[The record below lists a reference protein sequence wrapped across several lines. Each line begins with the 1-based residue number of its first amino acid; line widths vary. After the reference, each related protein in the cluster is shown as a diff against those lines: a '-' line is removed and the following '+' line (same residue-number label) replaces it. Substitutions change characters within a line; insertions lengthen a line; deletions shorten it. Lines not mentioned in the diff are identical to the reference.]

1 MNRVS
6 RAGLTITIAMATA
19 WVVCGQD
26 YGQAPTPPPPPSPPG
41 IAPRVAQTPRPE
53 IPGPAPRAV
62 PRPPA
67 MPDEFSND
75 TSRPAIVPAV
85 PESPE
90 APEGLEVPEPAEPP
104 EPGEVPSVGVIAG
117 VPGGVIG
124 GVPGVVAAVPPMPP
138 VPPISG
144 RVDYE
149 ALLED
154 ARAAA
159 DMAPHPAD
167 LEALL
172 KDAKAATVQALSS
185 PEFKA
190 RTRDARIAGEQA
202 KALGD
207 QLRLGPLAF
216 AAQPAPKIASADEEN
231 RYYERGQRDLERNR
245 WNEAADNFS
254 EAVSRGGA
262 RADGALYWKAYALNK
277 LGRRD
282 DALAAIAELRKSHPS
297 SRWLDD
303 ARALEIEI
311 KQAGGKPVNPES
323 ADDEELKLMAL
334 NSFMNTEPDRAL
346 PLLEK
351 LLHSS
356 QSPKIKER
364 ALFVLTQ
371 SDSSKARLLVVQMA
385 KGGSNP
391 DLQMKAVHYLGVMGA
406 RKELGEVYAATNDLE
421 VKRAVLHGLMVAG
434 AKDELLAA
442 AKGEKSTEL
451 RQQAIHWLGTMGA
464 EPELWQIYQVEPSAE
479 VRQTI
484 IHALFIGGKTDH
496 LVEVARTAKEPEL
509 RQQAIH
515 WLGVSDSHRTGDAL
529 ASIYGSESNNEV
541 KKQIVHALFIQGNGK
556 ALVEIA
562 RKETNMD
569 LKKQI
574 VHDLSL
580 MKSKEG
586 TDYLLELLNK

>member
-6 RAGLTITIAMATA
+6 RTGLIITLAVATA

-26 YGQAPTPPPPPSPPG
+26 YGQAPTPPPPPPAPR
-41 IAPRVAQTPRPE
+41 IAPDVARTPRPAR
-53 IPGPAPRAV
+53 APRAV

-67 MPDEFSND
+67 LPDEFAD
-75 TSRPAIVPAV
+75 VAPRAMIAPVP
-85 PESPE
+85 PE
-90 APEGLEVPEPAEPP
+90 APEPPEPP
-104 EPGEVPSVGVIAG
+104 ELADVDVMAG
-117 VPGGVIG
+117 VPGI
-124 GVPGVVAAVPPMPP
+124 AP
-138 VPPISG
+138 VPPIPG
-144 RVDYE
+144 GVDYE
-149 ALLED
+149 ALIED

-159 DMAPHPAD
+159 ESAPHPAE

-172 KDAKAATVQALSS
+172 QDAKAATVQAS
-185 PEFKA
+185 PPAEFKELF
-190 RTRDARIAGEQA
+190 REARIAGEQA
-202 KALGD
+202 KALAD
-207 QLRLGPLAF
+207 QWRLGPLAF
-216 AAQPAPKIASADEEN
+216 AQQPTAKIAGADEEN

-245 WNEAADNFS
+245 WDQAADNFS
-254 EAVSRGGA
+254 EAVARGGA

-282 DALAAIAELRKSHPS
+282 EALAAIAELRKSHAN

-311 KQAGGKPVNPES
+311 KQAAGKTVNPES

-334 NSFMNTEPDRAL
+334 NSFMNSDPERAL
-346 PLLEK
+346 PLIEK

-371 SDSSKARLLVVQMA
+371 SGSAKARQLVVQMA

-391 DLQMKAVHYLGVMGA
+391 DLQMKAVHYLGVMGG
-406 RKELGEVYAATNDLE
+406 KQELGEVYAATNDPE

-434 AKDELLAA
+434 AKEQLLAA
-442 AKGEKSTEL
+442 AKGEKSAEL

-464 EPELWQIYQVEPSAE
+464 EPELWQIYQGEPSIE

-484 IHALFIGGKTDH
+484 VHALFIGGKTDH
-496 LVEVARTAKEPEL
+496 LVEVARSAKEPEL

-529 ASIYGSESNNEV
+529 AAIYASEPNNEV
-541 KKQIVHALFIQGNGK
+541 KKQIVHALFLQSNGK
-556 ALVEIA
+556 DLVEIA
-562 RKETNMD
+562 RKETNME

>member
-1 MNRVS
+1 M
-6 RAGLTITIAMATA
+6 
-19 WVVCGQD
+19 D
-26 YGQAPTPPPPPSPPG
+26 
-41 IAPRVAQTPRPE
+41 
-53 IPGPAPRAV
+53 
-62 PRPPA
+62 
-67 MPDEFSND
+67 
-75 TSRPAIVPAV
+75 
-85 PESPE
+85 
-90 APEGLEVPEPAEPP
+90 VPEPPKPADLVDAPMVGAIAGV
-104 EPGEVPSVGVIAG
+104 PGGIIGAVAGG

-124 GVPGVVAAVPPMPP
+124 GVPGVVAAMPPMPP
-138 VPPISG
+138 IPG
-144 RVDYE
+144 GVDYE

-159 DMAPHPAD
+159 DMASHPAE

-172 KDAKAATVQALSS
+172 KDAKAATVEAVSS

-190 RTRDARIAGEQA
+190 LREAMIAGARA
-202 KALGD
+202 KALTD
-207 QLRLGPLAF
+207 QLHLGPLAF
-216 AAQPAPKIASADEEN
+216 AQQPAPKIASADEEN

-245 WNEAADNFS
+245 WDQAADNFS
-254 EAVSRGGA
+254 EAVSRGGT
-262 RADGALYWKAYALNK
+262 RADGAFYWKAYALNK

-282 DALAAIAELRKSHPS
+282 EALAAIAELRKSHPS

-334 NSFMNTEPDRAL
+334 NSFMDTDPERAL
-346 PLLEK
+346 PLIEK

-371 SDSSKARLLVVQMA
+371 SGSAKARQLVVQMA

-391 DLQMKAVHYLGVMGA
+391 DLQMKAVHYLGVMGG

-421 VKRAVLHGLMVAG
+421 VKRAALHGLMVAG

-442 AKGEKSTEL
+442 AKGEKNTEL

-464 EPELWQIYQVEPSAE
+464 EPELWQIYQAEPSAE

-529 ASIYGSESNNEV
+529 ASIYTSESNNEV
-541 KKQIVHALFIQGNGK
+541 KKQIVHAIFIQGNGK

-574 VHDLSL
+574 VHDLSM

-586 TDYLLELLNK
+586 TEYLLELLNK

>member
-6 RAGLTITIAMATA
+6 RTGLTITIAVATA

-26 YGQAPTPPPPPSPPG
+26 YGQAPTPPPSPPG
-41 IAPRVAQTPRPE
+41 IAPRVAQAPRPE
-53 IPGPAPRAV
+53 IPARAPRAV

-67 MPDEFSND
+67 MPDEISDD
-75 TSRPAIVPAV
+75 TPRPAI
-85 PESPE
+85 
-90 APEGLEVPEPAEPP
+90 PP
-104 EPGEVPSVGVIAG
+104 VASSLPDVSNLSDIPMPHI
-117 VPGGVIG
+117 
-124 GVPGVVAAVPPMPP
+124 AAVPD
-138 VPPISG
+138 I
-144 RVDYE
+144 E
-149 ALLED
+149 ALVEE
-154 ARAAA
+154 AKAAA
-159 DMAPHPAD
+159 DSAPQRADLDALLRDAKAASVLDSPAD
-167 LEALL
+167 LKALL
-172 KDAKAATVQALSS
+172 KDATMAS
-185 PEFKA
+185 E
-190 RTRDARIAGEQA
+190 RA
-202 KALGD
+202 KSLVD
-207 QLRLGPLAF
+207 QLHLGPMAF
-216 AAQPAPKIASADEEN
+216 ALQAAPKIAGADQEN

-282 DALAAIAELRKSHPS
+282 DALAAIAGLRKSHPS

-334 NSFMNTEPDRAL
+334 NSFMDTDPERAL

-371 SDSSKARLLVVQMA
+371 SGSSKARQLVVQMA

-391 DLQMKAVHYLGVMGA
+391 DLQMKAVHYLGVMGG
-406 RKELGEVYAATNDLE
+406 RKELGEVYAATSDLE
-421 VKRAVLHGLMVAG
+421 VKRAALHGLMVAG

>member
-6 RAGLTITIAMATA
+6 RTGLTIIAVATA
-19 WVVCGQD
+19 WVVCGQETP
-26 YGQAPTPPPPPSPPG
+26 APPPPPAAPA
-41 IAPRVAQTPRPE
+41 IAPHAAQTPRP
-53 IPGPAPRAV
+53 ARVPRV

-67 MPDEFSND
+67 MPEELADD
-75 TSRPAIVPAV
+75 AAQAV
-85 PESPE
+85 IAPE
-90 APEGLEVPEPAEPP
+90 APEPPAALLGVPEPP
-104 EPGEVPSVGVIAG
+104 EPADVDVITG
-117 VPGGVIG
+117 VPGGIIGGIAGGVIG
-124 GVPGVVAAVPPMPP
+124 GVIGGVSGVAPVPPMP
-138 VPPISG
+138 G
-144 RVDYE
+144 RVDYD

-159 DMAPHPAD
+159 DMVPRPAE
-167 LEALL
+167 LEALV
-172 KDAKAATVQALSS
+172 KETKAAAAEALSS
-185 PEFKA
+185 PELKA
-190 RTRDARIAGEQA
+190 LTQDTMIAGARA
-202 KALGD
+202 KALTD
-207 QLRLGPLAF
+207 QLRFGPLAF
-216 AAQPAPKIASADEEN
+216 AAQPAPKIAGADEEN

-245 WNEAADNFS
+245 WDQAADNFS
-254 EAVSRGGA
+254 EAAARGGT

-282 DALAAIAELRKSHPS
+282 EALAAIAELRKSHAN

-311 KQAGGKPVNPES
+311 KQAAGKPVSPES

-334 NSFMNTEPDRAL
+334 NSFMNSDPERAL
-346 PLLEK
+346 PLIEK

-371 SDSSKARLLVVQMA
+371 SGSAKAKQLVVQMA

-391 DLQMKAVHYLGVMGA
+391 DLQMKAVHYLGVMGG
-406 RKELGEVYAATNDLE
+406 KQELGDVYAATSDAE

-434 AKDELLAA
+434 AKEQLLAA
-442 AKGEKSTEL
+442 AKGEKSAEL

-464 EPELWQIYQVEPSAE
+464 EPELWQIYQGEPSVE

-484 IHALFIGGKTDH
+484 VHALFIGGKTDH
-496 LVEVARTAKEPEL
+496 LVEVARSAKEPEL

-515 WLGVSDSHRTGDAL
+515 WLGVSDSNRSGDAL
-529 ASIYGSESNNEV
+529 AAIYGNEPNNEV
-541 KKQIVHALFIQGNGK
+541 KKQIVHALFLQSNGK

-562 RKETNMD
+562 RKETNME

-586 TDYLLELLNK
+586 TDYLMELLNK